1 MKKKRVWALLLSVG
15 MTVSLLGGCASR
27 AKVTEDM
34 IPTVTDLRQNDNV
47 PEETV
52 SDVISLA
59 MNKSYVAELTRLDG
73 DNTQMAAVDEKQI
86 PVVLKATSV
95 DKDLKVK
102 IVNQK
107 NDKVI
112 TGTKFEVTITDSA
125 KNTKTYTDDDKDGII
140 YVKSM

>member
-1 MKKKRVWALLLSVG
+1 MRGKRLGAMLLSVIL
-15 MTVSLLGGCASR
+15 TASLLGGCGSSSQ
-27 AKVTEDM
+27 VTEDM
-34 IPTVTDLRQNDNV
+34 IPAVTDLRAD
-47 PEETV
+47 EGAEA
-52 SDVISLA
+52 SVIGLA

-73 DNTQMAAVDEKQI
+73 DNTQTAVVEEKEI

-112 TGTKFEVTITDSA
+112 TGTAFEVSVTASA
-125 KNTKTYTDDDKDGII
+125 SKTK
-140 YVKSM
+140 S